1 MTESVPLQVPLIGL
15 QMNSETAHYVGM
27 LEGTIA
33 ALVVNEVKY
42 RTLLELLTGDKWDSA
57 EMPTEPKDIMALAVS
72 VLVKQT
78 GIDKRVAE
86 SLVLQRIN
94 ETNRDPVV
102 PDRPANV
109 VVTQQATP
117 PMADRYKEWK
127 QRQMN
132 LATGGEES

>member
-1 MTESVPLQVPLIGL
+1 
-15 QMNSETAHYVGM
+15 M